1 MKQNLPNNKQSFRQD
16 ELIFRQNTTGDYQAF
31 LILSGEAELFYDDEM
46 GNKNH
51 IAYLGPRQ
59 VIGDAALINQAPY
72 PISARATSAT
82 ECMVLDIENLGTIL
96 QNENPFIAALM
107 KLIVSRYRSLLEDYA
122 EEQENESPP
131 Q

>member
-1 MKQNLPNNKQSFRQD
+1 MKQNLPNNKQNFRQD

-59 VIGDAALINQAPY
+59 VIGDAALINQVPY

-82 ECMVLDIENLGTIL
+82 ECMVLDIENLGAIL